1 MTSTP
6 VKIVV
11 ALVILVVVVKMIA
24 FMSAPKDQE
33 ALGAEIR
40 VDSTIEELQ
49 KINGFKNDF
58 KGEVSIFAYRK
69 ELLSMIHRFER
80 NRGVRVLKSSIFS
93 EGPILLN
100 EF

>member
-1 MTSTP
+1 MPSTT
-6 VKIVV
+6 VKFTLAVIVLV
-11 ALVILVVVVKMIA
+11 LVIKM
-24 FMSAPKDQE
+24 FMSKPKE
-33 ALGAEIR
+33 EVALGAEVR
-40 VDSTIEELQ
+40 EDSVIDELT

-58 KGEVSIFAYRK
+58 KGEVSIFSYRK
-69 ELLSMIHRFER
+69 EILSMIHRFER

>member
-1 MTSTP
+1 MQNSTK
-6 VKIVV
+6 VVV
-11 ALVILVVVVKMIA
+11 AVIALVVVIKIIGMA
-24 FMSAPKDQE
+24 TAKKEQE
-33 ALGAEIR
+33 ALGAEVR
-40 VDSTIEELQ
+40 VDSTIEELG

-58 KGEVSIFAYRK
+58 KGEMSIFAYRK